1 LRFFSTFFS
10 KASLFFLI
18 FIYFPLGNNNNNNNN
33 NNRSIFIYED
43 FLKDD
48 IFGLCLKLDIIS
60 YRITIYLEGFWFSF
74 FKNLEDFFFKIIF
87 LHGEIFEFP

>member
-18 FIYFPLGNNNNNNNN
+18 FIYFPLGNNNNNNN

-74 FKNLEDFFFKIIF
+74 LKNLEDFFFKIIF